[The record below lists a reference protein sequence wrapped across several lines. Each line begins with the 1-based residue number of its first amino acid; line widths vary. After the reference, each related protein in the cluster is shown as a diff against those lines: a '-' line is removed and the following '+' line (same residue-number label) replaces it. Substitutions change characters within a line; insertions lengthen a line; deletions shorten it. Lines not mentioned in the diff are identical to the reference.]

1 MTFRSRRPHVKQD
14 QVSGKIGKGSG
25 NPTKRFMIFKIE
37 SKEII
42 YESSTNDH
50 IMKLPMILSIVQE
63 FYTNIIRNVSN
74 RRIESN

>member
-1 MTFRSRRPHVKQD
+1 MKQD
-14 QVSGKIGKGSG
+14 QVSRNIGRGSG

-50 IMKLPMILSIVQE
+50 IIKLPMILSIVQE
-63 FYTNIIRNVSN
+63 FCTKIIRNVSN